1 MFGCS
6 LISEMQSL
14 FVCQHSPL
22 RECVFPQSIKSSHV
36 NHYLASSLRPQ
47 LIWSDWLPDAS
58 QSNQIALRGNPLPV
72 GPATVRWYRAW
83 DLVLKIS
90 EQSKPVQRESGAGR
104 EREAKQSTIW
114 FQRESGWL
122 PEDLP
127 GLMRLCSIALI
138 VIHEIQSFTFQI
150 SFDKLLYVRNF
161 ARYKRYFVE

>member
-14 FVCQHSPL
+14 FVCQHSFL

-58 QSNQIALRGNPLPV
+58 QSNQIPLPGNPLPV
-72 GPATVRWYRAW
+72 GPATVRWYRSW
-83 DLVLKIS
+83 DLVLKIN
-90 EQSKPVQRESGAGR
+90 EQSKPVQRESGTGR

-114 FQRESGWL
+114 FQRETEWVVAWGSSRAN
-122 PEDLP
+122 E
-127 GLMRLCSIALI
+127 
-138 VIHEIQSFTFQI
+138 T
-150 SFDKLLYVRNF
+150 LLYCPHCNSWNSIIHF
-161 ARYKRYFVE
+161 SNIIWQATLCQELC